1 LKELIA
7 PLASSDVDLFLD
19 EMLSDRVNYYFR
31 ALESF
36 KNLDFDA
43 VSDNLAFYSGDDYYS
58 LREVIKDIS
67 QYNINKNEEKLISYA
82 NLYKSKKRIDLA
94 RIIYIVLDNTN
105 MLHMMDI
112 KEHKDIFYSDE
123 EISEIIK
130 SESRMLDNDDI
141 KDIVALGYFDR
152 KKESLE
158 NKIKAMKIE
167 VIK

>member
-1 LKELIA
+1 
-7 PLASSDVDLFLD
+7 
-19 EMLSDRVNYYFR
+19 
-31 ALESF
+31 
-36 KNLDFDA
+36 
-43 VSDNLAFYSGDDYYS
+43 
-58 LREVIKDIS
+58 
-67 QYNINKNEEKLISYA
+67 
-82 NLYKSKKRIDLA
+82 
-94 RIIYIVLDNTN
+94 

-141 KDIVALGYFDR
+141 NDIVALGYFDR